1 MMTDLTATLDR
12 LVARAREFYTLPSVA
27 MKVLELTRNPQV
39 DTHALKQCIENDP
52 ALTGKVLRVVNS
64 SLFGLSREVSDLNQ
78 ALALL
83 GSKPLKLLVLG
94 FSLPSG
100 LFSGV
105 AAHTLG
111 WYWRHALTKAVSA
124 REISETAWGQ
134 PGDEAF
140 LAGLLQDLGF
150 LLLIQEVGS
159 PYVEFLERVL
169 SRGCDLLTMETKVL
183 GFDHTMLTARLLAHW
198 KLPESLVES
207 VRWQV
212 DGQADGQADQA
223 DPPSPQPR
231 LPRIVHLA
239 ELVTRLVADNQCGA
253 LGDLLEQGGR
263 EHGLGPEPLRAL
275 IDALEEKVRQL
286 ADVLSLQLPRGL
298 DYREVLD
305 RAHAQLAE
313 VAASAAADLVRQRQ
327 LAEGLQSNAAELA
340 EESRSLSTAI
350 ASLGQRPVEPAAAP
364 APRPAAMAVAVLAEA
379 ASARTPPR
387 SPFVVAEADPG
398 LLGRL
403 AASVAACR
411 QARRSLSLLL
421 VALDRADEL
430 VLSFGVE
437 GFNRLRDRLE
447 TACWDL
453 DHPGMGCLPHG
464 EAGFALVLPD
474 CERTLAVRLGHQL
487 IDCVR
492 GWSPGWGSPER
503 RPPGLAVGA
512 ATLSLPPKNFPPGD
526 LLVGAARCLC
536 GSLASG
542 GGVVKSIEIY

>member
-1 MMTDLTATLDR
+1 MTDLTPTLDQ
-12 LVARAREFYTLPSVA
+12 LVARAREFYSLPSVA

-39 DTHALKQCIENDP
+39 DTHALKECIENDP

-94 FSLPSG
+94 FSLPNG

-105 AAHTLG
+105 AAQTLG

-134 PGDEAF
+134 LGDEAF
-140 LAGLLQDLGF
+140 LAGLLQDLGL
-150 LLLIQEVGS
+150 LLLIQEVGP

-169 SRGCDLLTMETKVL
+169 ARGCDLLGMETEVL

-198 KLPESLVES
+198 NLPESLVET
-207 VRWQV
+207 VRW
-212 DGQADGQADQA
+212 QADGQVEQ
-223 DPPSPQPR
+223 PGLPSPQQR
-231 LPRIVHLA
+231 LAGIVHLA
-239 ELVTRLVADNQCGA
+239 ELVARLVADNQCDA
-253 LGDLLEQGGR
+253 LGELLALGGR
-263 EHGLGPEPLRAL
+263 DHNLAPEQWRAL
-275 IDALEEKVRQL
+275 IDSLEEKVRQL

-298 DYREVLD
+298 DYRDVLD

-313 VAASAAADLVRQRQ
+313 VAASAAADLVHHRL
-327 LAEGLQSNAAELA
+327 LAEAAQSNAAQLA
-340 EESRSLSTAI
+340 EESRSLTTAI
-350 ASLGQRPVEPAAAP
+350 ARLSQRPVEAAAEPAA
-364 APRPAAMAVAVLAEA
+364 RPAAVAVAVLAEA

-421 VALDRADEL
+421 VALDHADEL
-430 VLSFGVE
+430 VVSFGVK

-464 EAGFALVLPD
+464 EAGFALLLPD

-492 GWSPGWGSPER
+492 GWSPGWGSPGR

-512 ATLSLPPKNFPPGD
+512 ATLSLPPRNFPPAD